1 MGKRGSPFAQKCK
14 RYRDFVICGPRGAIF
29 TCALLRTDVPL
40 LPMSRL
46 LQILIAIFL
55 PPLSVFLQRGLGA
68 QFALN
73 IVLTLM
79 FEVPGAIHALWLL
92 LSGSGS
98 GRGGSRR

>member
-1 MGKRGSPFAQKCK
+1 MPKNANVTETSSSAVRAVLS
-14 RYRDFVICGPRGAIF
+14 
-29 TCALLRTDVPL
+29 LRARFIRPDVPL